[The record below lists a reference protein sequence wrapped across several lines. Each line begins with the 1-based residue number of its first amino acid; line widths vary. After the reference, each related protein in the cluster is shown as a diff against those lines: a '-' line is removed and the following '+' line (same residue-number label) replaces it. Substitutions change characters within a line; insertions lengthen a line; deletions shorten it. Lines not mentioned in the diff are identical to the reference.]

1 MNVNNTLAI
10 LDTLG
15 REIGKHQNVTKAVTA
30 VTSHGMF
37 PCDVDLSVAGRQLK
51 LMQDGKSILTLQY
64 HSTTDL
70 MAKII
75 QASTLIRCETPRE
88 HMLNRMAN
96 EG

>member
-10 LDTLG
+10 LDNFGRELG
-15 REIGKHQNVTKAVTA
+15 RHQNVTKAITA
-30 VTSHGMF
+30 VTTHYMF

-51 LMQDGKSILTLQY
+51 LMQDGKSIVTLNY

-75 QASTLIRCETPRE
+75 EASTLIRCETPRQ
-88 HMLNRMAN
+88 HMLNRMTN